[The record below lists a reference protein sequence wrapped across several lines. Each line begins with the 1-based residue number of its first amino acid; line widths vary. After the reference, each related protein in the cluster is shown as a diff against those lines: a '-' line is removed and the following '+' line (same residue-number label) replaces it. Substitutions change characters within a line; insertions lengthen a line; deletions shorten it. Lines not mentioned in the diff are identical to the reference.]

1 MGKSAKRPGRPSPA
15 GTRSLLAEADAGLSV
30 VFSPG
35 GTRTVVGEVQG
46 DGSRGVGGVGG
57 LSHPAPYPG
66 VPFPTAAI
74 ARVFVS

>member
-1 MGKSAKRPGRPSPA
+1 
-15 GTRSLLAEADAGLSV
+15 
-30 VFSPG
+30 
-35 GTRTVVGEVQG
+35 VVGEVQG